1 LSAASPFLKL
11 DFFKQQVDHKATQP
25 RVLDLNFCDGAV
37 SDWLARPRHLIHLN
51 HLGRFAG
58 GCFAPTMQGHHTDP
72 KRVYDVAL
80 HHPLRRQIVGLSDF
94 SYDLRF
100 GVSFCTR
107 C

>member
-37 SDWLARPRHLIHLN
+37 SDRLARLRLY

-58 GCFAPTMQGHHTDP
+58 GCFAPTMQSHHTDA
-72 KRVYDVAL
+72 KRVYDLAL
-80 HHPLRRQIVGLSDF
+80 HHPSRR
-94 SYDLRF
+94 
-100 GVSFCTR
+100 
-107 C
+107 